1 MSLLRVILIAMAT
14 LLLATGQGAAQG
26 VVFANS
32 DPLVTI
38 HSNFTGQAVTLFGN
52 IEPSGIADPAA
63 PMDVIVLVRGP
74 ASDRI
79 VRVQERQFG
88 IMLNTAYAV
97 YRRLPGYFAVLSSR
111 PIEEIVEP
119 EILADPRMSL
129 SGIANQ
135 AMQQGN
141 AGRFTPELV
150 RLMRNSGLFT
160 HNPRGVSFLSPTT
173 FAARV
178 VLPAAVPNGT
188 FVAHALVVQNGEITA
203 QATSRFI
210 VRTEGFERFLA
221 NAARNHPFLYGLAA
235 IAIAIATGWLGG
247 VLFRR

>member
-1 MSLLRVILIAMAT
+1 MRSIRAIVIAAIA
-14 LLLATGQGAAQG
+14 LVLAGGQALGQG

-52 IEPSGIADPAA
+52 VEPGGILDTAA
-63 PMDVIVLVRGP
+63 PKDVIVLVRGP

-88 IMLNTAYAV
+88 IMLNTAHAV

-111 PIEEIVEP
+111 PIADIVEP
-119 EILADPRMSL
+119 EVLADPRMSL

-135 AMQQGN
+135 AMQEGN

-150 RLMRNSGLFT
+150 RLMRNSGLFIDS
-160 HNPRGVSFLSPTT
+160 PRGVSFLSPTT

-203 QATSRFI
+203 QATTRFI

-221 NAARNHPFLYGLAA
+221 NAARNQPLLYGIAA
-235 IAIAIATGWLGG
+235 IVIAIGTGWIGG

>member
-1 MSLLRVILIAMAT
+1 MMILRIMVIAMAG
-14 LLLATGQGAAQG
+14 LALAMGQAAGQG
-26 VVFANS
+26 VVLANS
-32 DPLVTI
+32 DPLVAI
-38 HSNFTGQAVTLFGN
+38 HSNFTGQSVTLFGN
-52 IEPSGIADPAA
+52 IEAGGIVDPDA
-63 PMDVIVLVRGP
+63 PRDVIVIVRGP

-79 VRVQERQFG
+79 VRVQERRFG

-111 PIEEIVEP
+111 PIENIAEAEV
-119 EILADPRMSL
+119 LADPRLSL
-129 SGIANQ
+129 TGIANQ
-135 AMQQGN
+135 AMERGN
-141 AGRFTPELV
+141 AARFTPELI
-150 RLMRNSGLFT
+150 RLMVTSGLFT
-160 HNPRGVSFLSPTT
+160 HSPRGVSFLSPTT

-178 VLPAAVPNGT
+178 ALPAAVPNGT

-203 QATSRFI
+203 QATTRFI

-235 IAIAIATGWLGG
+235 TAIAIATGWIGG